1 MREYMRVTY
10 NNAEISERDTEFLE
24 CWVNPAHAQTVCTR
38 LSLSS
43 HEASIVPNAILNQI
57 LNACLW
63 LTVYSDVLEPPER
76 LLVVSEWYEDS
87 VEKHIESGKT
97 NE

>member
-1 MREYMRVTY
+1 MIRNSWNVGKIQRMRKQCVPGLPSPRGRPG
-10 NNAEISERDTEFLE
+10 N
-24 CWVNPAHAQTVCTR
+24 
-38 LSLSS
+38 
-43 HEASIVPNAILNQI
+43 EASIVPNAILNQI